1 MKRMRPVRA
10 LAVAATAVALTGC
23 MKLDMQLDI
32 SDSDTVDGEIIL
44 ALNREASAMAE
55 AMGEDPSTVFDEL
68 GADLPEGAQA
78 EDYDDGEFVGQRYT
92 FDDIALSEFSAEE
105 SGFGITHEGEEIVVD
120 GNLDMT
126 GLDPE
131 AMAGELGGDAGELGD
146 MDQLMESLEMSVSM
160 TFPGEVTEHN
170 GELDGTTVTWT
181 PVPGEANE
189 ISARSAD
196 SGGGG
201 GDGIPVWIW
210 ILIIVVVLGLAALL
224 FFLSRNRNQTP
235 PADEAPAEG
244 YAGSV
249 PPPPGGAPFGPG
261 SGPDAPTV
269 TTEPQREA
277 PTVVQPPAPT
287 PQPPSPAP
295 AEPPTQQ
302 PPEPPAQQ
310 LPEPPAEP
318 PAEGGTPRQEPP
330 AAPR

>member
-1 MKRMRPVRA
+1 MKRTTPVRA
-10 LAVAATAVALTGC
+10 LAAAAMAVVLTGC
-23 MKLDMQLDI
+23 IKMDMQLDI

-44 ALNREASAMAE
+44 ALSREASSMAE
-55 AMGEDPSTVFDEL
+55 AMGEDPSTLFGEL

-78 EDYDDGEFVGQRYT
+78 EDYEDGDFVGQRYT
-92 FDDIALSEFSAEE
+92 FEDIALSEFSAEE

-131 AMAGELGGDAGELGD
+131 AMAGELGGLGGDASELGD

-181 PVPGEANE
+181 PVPGESNE

-235 PADEAPAEG
+235 PADEAPAAG

-249 PPPPGGAPFGPG
+249 PPPPGGAPFGAG

-269 TTEPQREA
+269 TTEAPAGTPAEA
-277 PTVVQPPAPT
+277 PTAVQPPAPT
-287 PQPPSPAP
+287 PQPPSQPP

-302 PPEPPAQQ
+302 LPEPPAQ
-310 LPEPPAEP
+310 P
-318 PAEGGTPRQEPP
+318 PAEGGTPGQEPP
-330 AAPR
+330 AGPR